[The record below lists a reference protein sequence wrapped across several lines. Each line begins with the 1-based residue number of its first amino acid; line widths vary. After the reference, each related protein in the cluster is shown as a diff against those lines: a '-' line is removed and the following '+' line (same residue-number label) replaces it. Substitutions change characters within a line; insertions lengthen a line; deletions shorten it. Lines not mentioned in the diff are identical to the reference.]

1 MGQSVLDSPEDHP
14 SEGINGRPHRN
25 HHGSHCSGDPVP
37 MGFHYLRRLCRERG
51 ILFEDPEFNVSATK
65 IPTTKHRNGSSL
77 ITWMRPY
84 EICTRPK
91 FISESTSRFDIEQGE
106 LGDYSLVAAVS
117 CLTMTPRF
125 LERVV
130 PPDQSFSQ
138 GYCGIFRFRFW
149 GFGDWVE
156 VVVDDRLPTA
166 KGRPL
171 FLRSTDPTEFWPAL
185 LEKAYAKFYCGYGN
199 LLTGKTSQALQDL
212 TGGIAQNFRISEHDP
227 QVMFQ
232 TVNSSVTRSTLL
244 AASIQTARYEGCFQR
259 HSPCKDQR
267 TPVRLRNG
275 LVTQHAYSIT
285 GLARVRTRNG
295 EVPLIRLRN
304 PWGKGEW
311 NGPWSDRS
319 WEWDSLPERDQELLS
334 IRIRND
340 GEFWMS
346 FEDFLRNFTFLDLLH
361 VGPDDWMLEPAMHSK
376 RPWRAVLARRRWR
389 PGFNAGGG
397 PQFKDTTAMNPQFR
411 VHITKNGAKKCHV
424 VVSILQYY
432 SLGAQMAEPNKKV
445 PLISLGF
452 TVYEVPPNVS
462 RINTHFVHTHQPLDV
477 VLHAPI
483 REAVIFFTLPPGDF
497 VIIPFTAQPN
507 CETKFLLR
515 IFTDEVS
522 NIWEVNDENVL
533 CRDLTFSYNN
543 DLITLQTDFP
553 FLSKLMH
560 KIPIEVDA
568 MLLQKILRSSWR
580 SLNLLCEKPS
590 LELCRNL
597 IMLRDPLI
605 TGKLSRNDLPG
616 LLYTLQ
622 YWRAAFAKHD
632 PNNKSKTSSFNLRA
646 LLWDAGV
653 TVSNKVLECSVLR
666 FTKNSVLSSEAFLL
680 ALVKIYLAH
689 ERFATV
695 EKKMKENGM
704 TLEEMILLTVYS

>member
-1 MGQSVLDSPEDHP
+1 MGQQSVIETQDAEAGHQT
-14 SEGINGRPHRN
+14 NGRPHRVLSAST
-25 HHGSHCSGDPVP
+25 HSLSTDHVVQKL
-37 MGFHYLRRLCRERG
+37 GFHYLRRLCRERG
-51 ILFEDPEFNVSATK
+51 ILFEDPEFHVASAR
-65 IPTTKHRNGSSL
+65 IPTNKHRSQAS

-84 EICTRPK
+84 ELCARPK
-91 FISESTSRFDIEQGE
+91 FVSETTSRFDIEQGE

-130 PPDQSFSQ
+130 PPDQGFQPAS
-138 GYCGIFRFRFW
+138 YCGIFRFRFW
-149 GFGDWVE
+149 RFGDWVE

-185 LEKAYAKFYCGYGN
+185 LEKAYAKFYSGYVN
-199 LLTGKTSQALQDL
+199 LLGGKTSQTLQDL
-212 TGGIAQNFRISEHDP
+212 TGGVAQNFRMTEHDP
-227 QVMFQ
+227 HVMFQ
-232 TVNSSVTRSTLL
+232 TVNSSISRSTLL
-244 AASIQTARYEGCFQR
+244 AASIRTEQR
-259 HSPCKDQR
+259 S
-267 TPVRLRNG
+267 PVRLRNG
-275 LVTQHAYSIT
+275 LVTQHAYSVT
-285 GLARVRTRNG
+285 GLARVRTRTG

-334 IRIRND
+334 VRIRND

-361 VGPDDWMLEPAMHSK
+361 VGPDDWMLEPALHSK

-389 PGFNAGGG
+389 VGFNAGGG
-397 PQFKDTTAMNPQFR
+397 PQCKDTTAMNPQFR
-411 VHITKNGAKKCHV
+411 VHIAKNGAKKCHV
-424 VVSILQYY
+424 VVSILQFYP
-432 SLGAQMAEPNKKV
+432 LGSQNAEQVKKF
-445 PLISLGF
+445 PLLPLGF
-452 TVYEVPPNVS
+452 TVYEVAPGVN
-462 RINTHFVHTHQPLDV
+462 RITTPFVHSHQALDA

-497 VIIPFTAQPN
+497 VIIPFTAQAN

-515 IFTDEVS
+515 IFTDEVT
-522 NIWEVNDENVL
+522 NIWEVNDENII
-533 CRDLTFSYNN
+533 CRELTFLCDANVM
-543 DLITLQTDFP
+543 TLQNDFP
-553 FLSKLMH
+553 VLNKVLH
-560 KIPIEVDA
+560 KIPSEIDA
-568 MLLQKILRSSWR
+568 ITLQKILRSCWR

-605 TGKLSRNDLPG
+605 TGKLNKNELPG

-622 YWRAAFAKHD
+622 YWKTAFSKHD
-632 PNNKSKTSSFNLRA
+632 PNCRSKTSSFNFRS

-653 TVSNKVLECSVLR
+653 MVSNKVLECSVLR
-666 FTKNSVLSSEAFLL
+666 FTKNSTLTSEAYLL
-680 ALVKIYLAH
+680 TLVKLYLAH
-689 ERFATV
+689 ERFTTV